1 MGDECVEMLANEV
14 ANLASSVSSQ
24 QQTLKELQEMIAA
37 LHARLDHIA
46 GNRNGNHGES
56 SHRQTNYGSTGL
68 EVTFKLDFPRFN
80 GRNDPTSW
88 ICRQKG
94 EITWANLKEGLY
106 ARYGPMEF
114 DDNFGDLTKLKQIG
128 TVREY
133 EGYFERLLSRR
144 LRVGRLPP
152 SQQVGC
158 FISGL
163 KLTTLE

>member
-37 LHARLDHIA
+37 LHAHLDHIA

-68 EVTFKLDFPRFN
+68 EVTFKLDFPRFD

-88 ICRQKG
+88 ICRLEQFFEFQNIPNEEWIFLIAYHLEG
-94 EITWANLKEGLY
+94 EAQLWYQLLKS
-106 ARYGPMEF
+106 
-114 DDNFGDLTKLKQIG
+114 
-128 TVREY
+128 
-133 EGYFERLLSRR
+133 ER
-144 LRVGRLPP
+144 GNNM
-152 SQQVGC
+152 G
-158 FISGL
+158 
-163 KLTTLE
+163 

>member
-1 MGDECVEMLANEV
+1 MGDECVEMLANKV

-46 GNRNGNHGES
+46 G
-56 SHRQTNYGSTGL
+56 
-68 EVTFKLDFPRFN
+68 
-80 GRNDPTSW
+80 
-88 ICRQKG
+88 
-94 EITWANLKEGLY
+94 LY

-128 TVREY
+128 IVREY
-133 EGYFERLLSRR
+133 EGYFERLLSRW

-163 KLTTLE
+163 KDHLRVNVQALKPTSLSSAVGLARLYGAKCHSQLIQRRKKGLLN